1 MDLDYC
7 YGIGADGASVNQ
19 GEKGGFIRLFLE
31 KLQSLLYNE
40 NENKGDVHEEK
51 VKEMKLKGLRWIPHM
66 WCSSHLTA
74 LGSSA
79 GNLHCHLAQR
89 FEEDMKNINADFTCS
104 APRIA
109 SLAGYQHMLAA
120 TEEKFRTIT
129 AWHECRWLSRD
140 SSTKTL
146 AQSLRAL
153 LLFYNN
159 RAFGKDA
166 AGQWIEKDG
175 IIRAKM
181 KGRYHQLTRY
191 QMLRWIYFLRDILP
205 CLTKLSKLTQRDS
218 LTIFD
223 LKKGIADTDRSLENL
238 GKEIGDEERA

>member
-1 MDLDYC
+1 
-7 YGIGADGASVNQ
+7 
-19 GEKGGFIRLFLE
+19 
-31 KLQSLLYNE
+31 
-40 NENKGDVHEEK
+40 
-51 VKEMKLKGLRWIPHM
+51 
-66 WCSSHLTA
+66 
-74 LGSSA
+74 
-79 GNLHCHLAQR
+79 
-89 FEEDMKNINADFTCS
+89 MKNINAHFTCS
-104 APRIA
+104 APRMA

-129 AWHECRWLSRD
+129 PWHECRWLSRD

-238 GKEIGDEERA
+238 GKEIGDEERAQISQVHETVEGNLCWPGGDGHFLRCTSSKRKLLAGVENVRQEVQAFERSRQQYIMAIIKDLDMRFTNLMKDLEDFLVLHCADQEGT